1 MKTIITKYLSPTTH
15 RGSRIKATT
24 SSGISKTVSYD
35 YELNA
40 IPNHK
45 RAVHK
50 LNEQLNWSGE
60 MVQGSPNDYGDLYIW
75 VFVERS
81 ERVKLKND
89 FDLIK

>member
-1 MKTIITKYLSPTTH
+1 MKTIITKYLGATNH

-60 MVQGSPNDYGDLYIW
+60 MVQGSPNDTGDSYIW

-81 ERVKLKND
+81 ERIRLKND

>member
-1 MKTIITKYLSPTTH
+1 MKTIITKYLGATNH

-24 SSGISKTVSYD
+24 SSGISKTISYD
-35 YELNA
+35 DELNA

-45 RAVHK
+45 RAIHK

-60 MVQGSPNDYGDLYIW
+60 MVQGSPNDSGSSYIW